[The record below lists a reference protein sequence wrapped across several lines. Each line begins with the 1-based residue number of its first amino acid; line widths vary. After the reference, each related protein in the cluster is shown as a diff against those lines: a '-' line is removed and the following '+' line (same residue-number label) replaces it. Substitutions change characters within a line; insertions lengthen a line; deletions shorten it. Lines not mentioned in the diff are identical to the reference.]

1 MSSRLQEIRNH
12 YKQIIATDPHIRN
25 RMLAVV
31 VLLLLLIVLVLFSMQ
46 KGFSVLEHSGSQLM
60 VFVAI
65 NVNIVL
71 LAIVFYLIARNLL
84 KLSYER
90 RRHVL
95 GVNLKTKLI
104 TSFIILSLPPWGF
117 ICLRVISLQQIW
129 NHGSKDSRNQ

>member
-31 VLLLLLIVLVLFSMQ
+31 VLLLLLIVLILFSMQ

-60 VFVAI
+60 VFVAS
-65 NVNIVL
+65 NVNIGM
-71 LAIVFYLIARNLL
+71 LALVFYLIARILL

-90 RRHVL
+90 
-95 GVNLKTKLI
+95 
-104 TSFIILSLPPWGF
+104 
-117 ICLRVISLQQIW
+117 
-129 NHGSKDSRNQ
+129 